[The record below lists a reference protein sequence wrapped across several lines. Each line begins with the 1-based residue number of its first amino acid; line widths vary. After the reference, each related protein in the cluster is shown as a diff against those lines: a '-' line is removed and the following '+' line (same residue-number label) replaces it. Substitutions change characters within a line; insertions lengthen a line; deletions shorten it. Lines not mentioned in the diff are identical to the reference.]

1 MSRTVGVHVMSVA
14 SRITGM
20 HPQTL
25 RKYERAR
32 LVSPSRSGPCR
43 VYSDEDLERLRMIKY
58 LVDGIGLNLAGVNLA
73 MRLREKLQEI
83 CSELDEASIDHAHR
97 RNIEKLLKAMEE
109 SLGVSQER
117 R

>member
-1 MSRTVGVHVMSVA
+1 MRQAAGVYVMSVA

-43 VYSDEDLERLRMIKY
+43 MYSDEDLERLRMIKY
-58 LVDGIGLNLAGVNLA
+58 LVDEIGLNLAGVNLA
-73 MRLREKLQEI
+73 MSLLDKLQEI
-83 CSELDEASIDHAHR
+83 SASLDEADIDYAHR
-97 RNIEKLLKAMEE
+97 RRIERLLKEMEE
-109 SLGVSQER
+109 TLGISRER